1 MKYVVENGN
10 IHEYQAGK
18 DENGVIFLTVE
29 QAQEY
34 VNLKQENQK
43 VNIIEKF
50 VSLFKFK
57 KSENINKEIKPFNI
71 SNKKI
76 KKINEGLKNLNP
88 VFQENLLASVK

>member
-18 DENGVIFLTVE
+18 YENGVIFPNVE
-29 QAQEY
+29 LAQEY
-34 VNLKQENQK
+34 VNFKQNNQK
-43 VNIIEKF
+43 NIIEKF
-50 VSLFKFK
+50 VSLFKFQK
-57 KSENINKEIKPFNI
+57 VENINKEIKPFNI

-88 VFQENLLASVK
+88 VFKENLLVSVK